1 MGLSSGTRL
10 GPYEI
15 IAPLGQGGMGEVY
28 RARDT
33 KLGRDVAVKILPPAF
48 AFDADRL
55 ARFRREAQVL
65 ASLNHPHIAAIHG
78 LEESDGVQAL
88 ILEFVDGPTLADR
101 IWGSAGSE
109 DPALPDGGGDRPD
122 VGRGRPDVGRTRQD
136 VGRGRPSGRPLPSNE
151 ALSIARQIAE
161 ALEAAHEQGVI
172 HRDLKPAN
180 IKVRPDGTVKVL
192 DFGLAKMIEA
202 GEAGRAAGSGQAGTV
217 LISASPTITSPA
229 MTGLGMILGTAAY
242 MSPEQAAGKPLD
254 KRADIWSFGAVLWEM
269 LTGQRLF
276 GTAETVSHTL
286 ADVLRAE
293 IGFATLPATI
303 PAPVRDLLRRCLDR
317 DVKTRLRDIG
327 EARVVIA
334 QYLSNPSGV
343 YQDMAAE
350 PSHPKPARH
359 WVSWAVAGVAVAAAA
374 GLAFVHF
381 REPPPRPSVVR
392 FQVPAPEKLN
402 VDIARPS
409 PDGRSLAILA
419 GGRLWIRPIDSL
431 ELKGLVGTEGASWP
445 FWSPDS
451 AFLGFFAQGKLK
463 KISVDGGPP
472 QTLCD
477 APAPRGGTW
486 NRDGVIVF
494 APGSTGALERVS
506 AVGGATVPVTKT
518 TGSHRYPEFLPDG
531 RHFLYLAREGP
542 ETRGVTLGSLDGMAP
557 VRLVTD
563 DSSATFVPSET
574 SGDLVAS
581 RSSQGHILFVRQAT
595 LMAQPFDLDRL
606 QVSGDLFPV
615 AEHVGNVAGVGFGQ
629 FATSENGVL
638 AYWNSGALGREY
650 LWIDRSGQQIGQAFP
665 AGDWPDFRLS
675 RDEKRLVFSQNESG
689 NQDIWVRDLVRGVR
703 TRLSFDAGQDNLPIW
718 SADGLRALWPSNR
731 QGGSYNLFVKSAT
744 GAGQEE
750 LFLTLGTPT
759 GWATDWSKDGR
770 HILYQIPGT
779 NTGQDLWIARGDG
792 NASADG
798 KPIPF
803 LRGPFDEQ
811 NGVFSPDSRWIAYVS
826 NESGLDEVYVQPFPL
841 SGGRWQVSTGGGID
855 PRWRQDGSELFY
867 LSSDH
872 HLMAAPVRAVGVN
885 FETGVP
891 IGLFPIQAFSA
902 AVIRDQYAVSADGK
916 RFLVSRRPGDAA
928 ADPITVVVNW
938 RAGLKR

>member
-15 IAPLGQGGMGEVY
+15 TVPLGQGGMGEVY
-28 RARDT
+28 RAHDT
-33 KLGRDVAVKILPPAF
+33 KLGRDVAVKILPQAF

-65 ASLNHPHIAAIHG
+65 ASLNHPNIAAIHG

-88 ILEFVDGPTLADR
+88 ILEFVDGPTLADLIGR
-101 IWGSAGSE
+101 QAAAESGRSSQARVASQERPATEHSDAVPHGLGSA
-109 DPALPDGGGDRPD
+109 
-122 VGRGRPDVGRTRQD
+122 
-136 VGRGRPSGRPLPSNE
+136 N

-192 DFGLAKMIEA
+192 DFGLAKIIEA
-202 GEAGRAAGSGQAGTV
+202 GEAGKAGGTGQAGVAHAIT
-217 LISASPTITSPA
+217 ASPTLTTPA
-229 MTGLGMILGTAAY
+229 MTGLGVILGTAAY

-254 KRADIWSFGAVLWEM
+254 KRTDIWSFGVVLWEM

-293 IGFATLPATI
+293 IGFANLPATT
-303 PAPVRDLLRRCLDR
+303 PTPVRDLLRRCLDR

-327 EARVVIA
+327 EARIVIA
-334 QYLSNPSGV
+334 QCLANPSGV
-343 YQDMAAE
+343 FQDTTQAPPRPKLARQWAA
-350 PSHPKPARH
+350 
-359 WVSWAVAGVAVAAAA
+359 WAVAGVALAAAA
-374 GLAFVHF
+374 GLALVHF
-381 REPPPRPSVVR
+381 REQPAQRPVVR
-392 FQVPAPEKLN
+392 FQVLPPEKLN
-402 VDIARPS
+402 VDLARLS
-409 PDGRSLAILA
+409 PDGRSLVILA
-419 GGRLWIRPIDSL
+419 GGRLWIRSLDSL
-431 ELKGLVGTEGASWP
+431 ELKSLTGTDGASSP

-451 AFLGFFAQGKLK
+451 ASLGFFAQGKLK

-477 APAPRGGTW
+477 APAARGGTW

-494 APGSTGALERVS
+494 APGATGALQRVS
-506 AVGGATVPVTKT
+506 AAGGVTVPLTKT

-557 VRLVTD
+557 VRLVAE
-563 DSSATFVPSET
+563 DSSATYVSSET
-574 SGDLVAS
+574 SADLSAW
-581 RSSQGHILFVRQAT
+581 RGSSQGYILFVRQAT

-606 QVSGDLFPV
+606 QTAGEMFPV
-615 AEHVGNVAGVGFGQ
+615 AEHVGEVAGVGFGQ
-629 FATSENGVL
+629 FTTSENGVL
-638 AYWNSGALGREY
+638 AYWSSGELGREFV
-650 LWIDRSGQQIGQAFP
+650 WMDRTGQQIGQAFP

-675 RDEKRLVFSQNESG
+675 RDEKRIVFSQLESG
-689 NQDIWVRDLVRGVR
+689 NQDIWVRDLARGVR
-703 TRLSFDAGQDNLPIW
+703 TRLSFDPAQDNLPIW

-731 QGGSYNLFVKSAT
+731 QGGSYNLFIKSAT

-750 LFLTLGTPT
+750 LFLKLGTPT

-770 HILYQIPGT
+770 HIIYQIPGS
-779 NTGQDLWIARGDG
+779 NTGQDLWIAQGDG
-792 NASADG
+792 TASADE
-798 KPIPF
+798 KPSPY
-803 LRGPFDEQ
+803 LQGPFDEQ
-811 NGVFSPDSRWIAYVS
+811 NGAFSPDSRWIAYVS

-841 SGGRWQVSTGGGID
+841 SGGRWQVSTGGGIE
-855 PRWRQDGSELFY
+855 PRWRHDGSELFY
-867 LSSDH
+867 VASDH
-872 HLMAAPVRAVGVN
+872 SLMAASVRAIGAD

-891 IGLFPIQAFSA
+891 TRLFPIPSLSGI
-902 AVIRDQYAVSADGK
+902 VVRDEYAVSGDGK
-916 RFLVSRRPGDAA
+916 RFLVSRRPGNAA

-938 RAGLKR
+938 RARLRR